1 MVEKVRGGALRPAP
15 HGVRWRCANSDRSN
29 GTCRKDRESLFKM
42 QLSFS
47 LIPEALR
54 DFEAAIAPP
63 RLQRFMEN
71 DPCPH
76 KALRCYVW
84 NARLCEEFY
93 LPLQTAEV
101 SLRNAIAET
110 LARRF
115 SRTWHLGTS
124 VPSLLTVKY
133 REHLAEVVQRET
145 LRKGNALTVDHIV
158 SGLSFGFWL
167 NLMTT
172 RYKNQLW
179 QQGLRRSFPHAPAN
193 LNLSD
198 SYDKIDQLR
207 RFRNK
212 VAHHFAIFDQSP
224 MKEYNNLLEVTGW
237 VSPTAVWF
245 IRQMANPAKVI
256 NARPKY

>member
-1 MVEKVRGGALRPAP
+1 MGKAEFADHPQGETAAAMVKKVRGGALRPAP
-15 HGVRWRCANSDRSN
+15 HGVRWRYANSDRSN
-29 GTCRKDRESLFKM
+29 GTWQKYRESLFKM

-47 LIPEALR
+47 LIPAALR
-54 DFEAAIAPP
+54 DFEAAIAPA

-101 SLRNAIAET
+101 SIRNAVAET

-115 SRTWHLGTS
+115 TRNWHLGTS
-124 VPSLLTVKY
+124 VPALLTAKH

-145 LRKGNALTVDHIV
+145 ARKGNALTVDHIV

-167 NLMTT
+167 NLMTV

-179 QQGLRRSFPHAPAN
+179 QQGLRRSFLHAPQTLILAT
-193 LNLSD
+193 
-198 SYDKIDQLR
+198 
-207 RFRNK
+207 
-212 VAHHFAIFDQSP
+212 H
-224 MKEYNNLLEVTGW
+224 T
-237 VSPTAVWF
+237 
-245 IRQMANPAKVI
+245 IRSTN
-256 NARPKY
+256 